1 MKKGI
6 KPKMRVFCRAIRR
19 SKILFETEKKAE
31 NFIKFNAAEIKN
43 SSGVA
48 PIRAYFCEVCGG
60 WHVTHR
66 RTGGLVNK
74 KISKFIDRHKGEATK
89 EAPQPVKKKPEDYKE
104 VAEKYFLT
112 NYSKFSTKKE
122 FRDYLKQNPDNLN
135 QLTLEWVRHLVK
147 EQVPE
152 IYTMDIDL
160 SQNYDNEVNALLQ
173 EIPQNILA
181 DRDLLANYIKWEI
194 QYKKQVNP
202 AVIYFLRER
211 LRKEDKL

>member
-1 MKKGI
+1 M
-6 KPKMRVFCRAIRR
+6 
-19 SKILFETEKKAE
+19 
-31 NFIKFNAAEIKN
+31 
-43 SSGVA
+43 
-48 PIRAYFCEVCGG
+48 
-60 WHVTHR
+60 
-66 RTGGLVNK
+66 VNK